1 MKIKILGTRGE
12 IEPSAPYHAKHSG
25 VLIDKALLLDLGEK
39 SFLALGPQ
47 YIFVTHLHPDHAVF
61 VKEPLETTI
70 PVYLP
75 ESYQNNSSRARIASG
90 ASRVQLRTRVITRSI
105 SLDPYQVTPIPTLH
119 SKRVKSTAYLI
130 KKGGQKLLYT
140 GDVAWIEKKY
150 HQLFKNLDLVVT
162 DGSYLRKG
170 GLIRR
175 DAATGKIYGHTGI
188 PNLVSLFKGY
198 TKQILFIHF
207 GSWFYKMGAPKARK
221 EIKKLGERAGLTARI
236 GYDGMELDL

>member
-1 MKIKILGTRGE
+1 MKVKILGTRGE

-25 VLIDKALLLDLGEK
+25 VLIDKTLLLDLGEK

-61 VKEPLETTI
+61 VKEPLETTTPI
-70 PVYLP
+70 YLP
-75 ESYQNNSSRARIASG
+75 ESYPTNLQTQVIAD
-90 ASRVQLRTRVITRSI
+90 RV

-119 SKRVKSTAYLI
+119 SKRVKSAAYLI